1 MATIRIFRHYI
12 PTAFIYL
19 AVLEGVFFFLAFE
32 WAIAIRF
39 WESDPATVA
48 KVQPVWPKAIVF
60 SVVLVLSMTGMGLY
74 ERRTRD
80 RFEGLL
86 LRAMASF
93 ALSLVPLS
101 VIFYLAPGLFLGR
114 GALAI
119 AYSISL
125 LGLVLTRGLF
135 LRLGDKSMLKRRV
148 LVLGTGRKAA
158 LITRYRRST
167 DMRDLTIIGFARTGD
182 AEEHI
187 DPERIVDIETSLA
200 EYVFDHDIDEIVV
213 AVDDR
218 RRGLPVH
225 DILDCKMGGVDVVD
239 LLTFFERE
247 VGKIKLDVLDP
258 SWMFLSDGF
267 RGGTVRV
274 YLKRVFDIVLALV
287 LLPFLLP
294 LMLLVAIAVFVEGG
308 FRGPILY
315 RQMRVGENGRPFQ
328 MVKFRSMR
336 TDAEKDGARWA
347 SRDDDRIT
355 RVGKVIRKVRL
366 DELPQIFNVLKGNM
380 SFVGPRPERPE
391 FVEQLGSKINYYQ
404 ERHRVKPGLTGW
416 AQVCYQYGASE
427 EDAYEKLQYDLYYV
441 KNYSLLLDMMILV
454 QTVEVVLMGKGAH

>member
-12 PTAFIYL
+12 PTAFLYL

-32 WAIAIRF
+32 WAVAIRF

-48 KVQPVWPKAIVF
+48 SVQPVWPKAIVF
-60 SVVLVLSMTGMGLY
+60 SLTLVLSMAGMGLY

-80 RFEGLL
+80 GFEGLL

-93 ALSLVPLS
+93 ALSLVPLA
-101 VIFYLAPGLFLGR
+101 VIFYLAPELFLGR

-125 LGLVLTRGLF
+125 LGLVLTRSLF
-135 LRLGDKSMLKRRV
+135 LRLGDQSMLKRRV

-158 LITRYRRST
+158 LITRYRRSS
-167 DMRDLTIIGFARTGD
+167 DMRELHLVGFARMGD
-182 AEEHI
+182 AEEQI
-187 DPERIVDIETSLA
+187 DPDRILEIDSPLA
-200 EYVFDHDIDEIVV
+200 EYVTDHDIDEIVV

-218 RRGLPVH
+218 RRGLPV
-225 DILDCKMGGVDVVD
+225 DEILDCKMSGVDVVD
-239 LLTFFERE
+239 LLSFFERE
-247 VGKIKLDVLDP
+247 LGKIKLDVLDP

-267 RGGTVRV
+267 RGGAVRA
-274 YLKRVFDIVLALV
+274 YLKRLFDLALALLLLPL
-287 LLPFLLP
+287 LLPF
-294 LMLLVAIAVFVEGG
+294 MLVVAIAVFVEGG
-308 FRGPILY
+308 FRGPVLY
-315 RQMRVGENGRPFQ
+315 RQIRVGENGRPFQ
-328 MVKFRSMR
+328 IVKFRSMR
-336 TDAEKDGARWA
+336 TDAEKDGAQWA
-347 SRDDDRIT
+347 SRNDTRVT
-355 RVGKVIRKVRL
+355 RVGGIIRKVRL

-391 FVEQLGSKINYYQ
+391 FVEQLSEKIPYYN

-427 EDAYEKLQYDLYYV
+427 EDAFEKLQYDLYYV
-441 KNYSLLLDMMILV
+441 KNYSLLLDLMIMV